1 MFGNR
6 VLFGMRSKR
15 FLIILL
21 LAVYIVIPLA
31 DSIACDDCASP
42 VPFQTK
48 GAISHSDRQQGA
60 AALSVI
66 DADTSDSASNAK
78 KEVKALCPLC
88 SNAASGMKSHKCT
101 APFLTAHVVSMPK
114 LLAILDPS
122 YPINKPPQN

>member
-6 VLFGMRSKR
+6 VLSAMQSKSL
-15 FLIILL
+15 FIILL
-21 LAVYIVIPLA
+21 LAVYIGIPIA
-31 DSIACDDCASP
+31 DSIACDDCASH

-48 GAISHSDRQQGA
+48 GAISQSDRQLGD

-66 DADTSDSASNAK
+66 HADTSDSASTAK

-88 SNAASGMKSHKCT
+88 FNTASGMMSHKCT
-101 APFLTAHVVSMPK
+101 APFLAVHVVNMPK
-114 LLAILDPS
+114 LIAILDPS